1 MFMGNYV
8 NHKNKWAFIHIP
20 KTSGSSISDVL
31 EKIPYTE
38 LIDSTHNGI
47 IKFPKID
54 NYFIFAFVRNPFL
67 RFVSAYLHYN
77 RDFMSS
83 TEPQPNVN
91 KALKSYNDYIVLY
104 ETYIQHNLPLPFSG
118 FISLVRMGRRAT
130 FIGDTQSELIYIKN
144 NFGNQVNYIA
154 KYENYENEVEFISKK
169 IKYDGFLYRQLQR
182 ESRTSEG
189 ITGLTHNSLALET
202 RYKQFYT
209 EQWMIDWVVE
219 YFKDDFKNFGYNL
232 NDYKIN
238 TTKKENIEDNYMLHL
253 NDYNLSNLDN

>member
-1 MFMGNYV
+1 MFMSNYV

-20 KTSGSSISDVL
+20 KTSGGSISGVL

-38 LIDSTHNGI
+38 LIDSTHGGI

-83 TEPQPNVN
+83 TEPHPNLN
-91 KALKSYNDYIVLY
+91 KNLSSYNDYIVLY
-104 ETYIQHNLPLPFSG
+104 ETYIQHKLPLPFSD
-118 FISLVRMGRRAT
+118 FISLVRLHKRAT
-130 FIGDTQSELIYIKN
+130 FIGDTQSELIYRKN
-144 NFGNQVNYIA
+144 IFGNQVNYIA
-154 KYENYENEVEFISKK
+154 KYENYENEVKFISKN

-182 ESRTSEG
+182 VSRTSQG
-189 ITGLTHNSLALET
+189 IPGLKHNSLKLET

-219 YFKDDFKNFGYNL
+219 YFKDDFKNFRYNL

>member
-20 KTSGSSISDVL
+20 KTSGNVISEVL

-38 LIDSTHNGI
+38 LIDSTHGGI

-77 RDFMSS
+77 RDFISS
-83 TEPQPNVN
+83 TELEPNVN

-104 ETYIQHNLPLPFSG
+104 ETYIQHKLPLPFSG
-118 FISLVRMGRRAT
+118 FISLVRMERLAT

-169 IKYDGFLYRQLQR
+169 IKYELANDFFK
-182 ESRTSEG
+182 TSHG
-189 ITGLTHNSLALET
+189 IPGLKHNSLELET